1 MKKLEVLADS
11 IMLRSGYLDPLD
23 PLYMLRN
30 PGGLKA
36 HSEKHSKDDRG
47 FRVFDKHI
55 DGYRALIY
63 DLEVKCKGSSNC
75 GLKSSSPLK
84 ELAYVFDL
92 KDGDI
97 RNMLKHLR
105 KALGFETINENT
117 PLQFF
122 LE

>member
-23 PLYMLRN
+23 HLYVLRN

-36 HSEKHSKDDRG
+36 HSDKHTKDDKG
-47 FRVFDKHI
+47 YRVFEKHI

-63 DLEVKCKGSSNC
+63 DLEVKCKGNSNC
-75 GLKSSSPLK
+75 GLKSNSPLK

-105 KALGFETINENT
+105 KALGFETLSENT
-117 PLQFF
+117 PLMFF